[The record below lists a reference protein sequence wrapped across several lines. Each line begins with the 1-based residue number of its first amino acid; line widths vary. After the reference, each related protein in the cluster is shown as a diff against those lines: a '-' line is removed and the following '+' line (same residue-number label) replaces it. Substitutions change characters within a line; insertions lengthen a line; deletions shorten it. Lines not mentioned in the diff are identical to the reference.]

1 MRRFRQWGLI
11 AVAATVLLGVLAYDR
26 WQIQSG
32 GQRGPAPAPAEI
44 QAPDVSVIDV
54 EPASYRAR
62 LTGYGAAQPR
72 YSLALTAQVSGR
84 VAALADGF
92 ASGERI
98 AQDTPLITL
107 EDSDYTAA
115 VAEARYDLA
124 SARQALLE
132 AQQERRQ
139 ARQEWQA
146 SGLSGKPD
154 SPLVLHDPQVATAQ
168 AAVDNAEAALASAQK
183 NLDQTRIATPFDAL
197 VVERDV
203 APGSYVQAGDTLATL
218 YSTDRVEITASLPE
232 RDWQQLP
239 DAATLTRG
247 DWPVKLRDDQT
258 GQQWQGR
265 VVRVARH
272 LDDTTRQRALVVAV
286 DQPLDQSPAL
296 LPGSFLEV
304 RLTGREVADL
314 WKLPA
319 SALSQRGK
327 LWYVTA
333 DGTLAD
339 VDAEPAFRDG
349 DAIYVPVPDDL
360 AGQDQHVLIH
370 PLSSYLAG
378 MAVNP
383 VSTDA
388 PGGSAALADA
398 GSPASEGASDE

>member
-1 MRRFRQWGLI
+1 M
-11 AVAATVLLGVLAYDR
+11 AVAAAVLLGVLAYDR
-26 WQIQSG
+26 WQIQSR
-32 GQRGPAPAPAEI
+32 GQRGPAPSQTEH

-84 VAALADGF
+84 VTALDDGF
-92 ASGERI
+92 ASGERV
-98 AQDTPLITL
+98 ARGTALVTL
-107 EDSDYTAA
+107 EDSDYAA
-115 VAEARYDLA
+115 ALAEARYNLA

-132 AQQERRQ
+132 ARQEQRQ

-146 SGLSGKPD
+146 SGLSGEPD
-154 SPLVLHDPQVATAQ
+154 SPLVLHGPQVATAQ
-168 AAVDNAEAALASAQK
+168 AAADNAEAAMASAQK
-183 NLDQTRIATPFDAL
+183 DLDQTRIAAPFDAL

-218 YSTDRVEITASLPE
+218 YSTDRVEVTVSLPQ

-239 DAATLTRG
+239 DAAILTRG
-247 DWPVKLRDDQT
+247 DWPVTLRDDQT

-265 VVRVARH
+265 VVRVERH

-286 DQPLDQSPAL
+286 DQPLDRSPAL
-296 LPGSFLEV
+296 LPGNFLEV
-304 RLTGREVADL
+304 RLAGREVAGL

-349 DAIYVPVPDDL
+349 NAIYVPVPDDL
-360 AGQDQHVLIH
+360 TDRHQRVLTH

-378 MAVNP
+378 MAVNAVRP
-383 VSTDA
+383 DA
-388 PGGSAALADA
+388 PDGSAALADA
-398 GSPASEGASDE
+398 GTPASEGGDDE